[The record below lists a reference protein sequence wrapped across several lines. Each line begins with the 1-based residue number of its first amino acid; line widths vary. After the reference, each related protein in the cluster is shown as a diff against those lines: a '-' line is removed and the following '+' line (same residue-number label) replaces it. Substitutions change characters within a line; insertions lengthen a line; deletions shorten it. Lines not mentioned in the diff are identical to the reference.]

1 MKNTK
6 FSLQLLVLGT
16 SLFALSACGTTQSQ
30 NPQSNS
36 SKIDSALERAAVSAA
51 ASGETSQ
58 SMSYVEK
65 LYKRNSSDPDAAI
78 AYAKAL
84 READY
89 LSRAAL
95 VLEPFAKDSK
105 GPVQA
110 KTEYAALQLAQGN
123 YEAAEEYAKKAV
135 LQDEKNHEAYHYLGI
150 ALDAQ
155 AMHPEAERAFR
166 KALDYWQGDPTTVM
180 NNLALNLAS
189 QNFLDEA
196 AEILYKAQAIAPDR
210 MEIERNLRIVLALQ
224 QADGRNAPKP
234 QKKPEAR
241 HIEDESKEAEAGPE
255 EMPKAEPSEVTVE
268 SITETSGPRT
278 ASEEEKPAKTVT
290 PSGND

>member
-166 KALDYWQGDPTTVM
+166 KA
-180 NNLALNLAS
+180 
-189 QNFLDEA
+189 A
-196 AEILYKAQAIAPDR
+196 AR
-210 MEIERNLRIVLALQ
+210 
-224 QADGRNAPKP
+224 
-234 QKKPEAR
+234 
-241 HIEDESKEAEAGPE
+241 
-255 EMPKAEPSEVTVE
+255 
-268 SITETSGPRT
+268 PRRRWR
-278 ASEEEKPAKTVT
+278 SR
-290 PSGND
+290 